1 MRTHPST
8 VSYRLIMREELDQLA
23 ERIRQLTL
31 LTQQLRQE
39 NKDLRLQNHILEQ
52 KITVAGTRVQSI
64 LERLPAVDTAATAT
78 ALNGGA

>member
-1 MRTHPST
+1 
-8 VSYRLIMREELDQLA
+8 MREELDQLA

-39 NKDLRLQNHILEQ
+39 NKDLRLQNHVLEQ
-52 KITVAGTRVQSI
+52 KITLAGTRVQSI
-64 LERLPAVDTAATAT
+64 LERLPAVDTAAAAT

>member
-1 MRTHPST
+1 
-8 VSYRLIMREELDQLA
+8 MREELDQLA

-39 NKDLRLQNHILEQ
+39 NKDLRLQNHALEQ
-52 KITVAGTRVQSI
+52 KITLAGTRVQSI
-64 LERLPAVDTAATAT
+64 LERLPDAAAT